1 LAVISSSPPPPVASA
16 ERRPRRRPRIG
27 RAVARLSLIAADL
40 TAVNGAL
47 ILAYIGGADSI
58 RNAGLLLPEDN
69 WAAPRALALLSLIA
83 LLIFAG
89 QQLYHLR
96 RGMSRFDESV
106 KIVAAVSLT
115 LVLAI
120 VIVTLLVE
128 LGLPD
133 FPWTGDVL
141 VRSWFFA
148 IVGCIGLRAV
158 QRRVMALLRRY
169 DFDTSRVLIIGA
181 RESGLIVWNTIRRRP
196 DLGLRVQG
204 FLSASAPVGSTVEG
218 LDVLGTP
225 EHIGEVI
232 RRHRIDQVI
241 IALSGRSPQELVELI
256 SLAEDEA
263 VEIKVYPDTF
273 QLITNNEVSIGDLPD
288 LPLISVKN
296 AALDNPWNRLL
307 KRGLD
312 LVLSTLFLIVGSPL
326 MVLIALAV
334 RLESRGPVFFLQERV
349 GMDNQPFW
357 MLKFRTMRVD
367 AEQLGTWTVE
377 NDPRVTR
384 VGKLLRRTSL
394 DELPQLINVLIGDMS
409 IVGPRPEQAR
419 WVEQFSQ
426 QIPRYMR
433 RHKEKAGLTG
443 WAQVNGLR
451 GDTSIEERTR
461 YDLYYV
467 ENWSLLFDLKI
478 ILRTLLSVLS
488 GRQSN
493 AY

>member
-1 LAVISSSPPPPVASA
+1 LAVTSSSPPPPAASA
-16 ERRPRRRPRIG
+16 EHRPRRRPRIG
-27 RAVARLSLIAADL
+27 RAVSRLSLIISDL

-47 ILAYIGGADSI
+47 VLAYYGGAESI
-58 RNAGLLLPEDN
+58 RNAGLLLPDDS

-96 RGMSRFDESV
+96 RGISRFDESV

-120 VIVTLLVE
+120 VAVTLLVE

-148 IVGCIGLRAV
+148 ILGCIALRAV
-158 QRRVMALLRRY
+158 QRRVMRLLRRY
-169 DFDTSRVLIIGA
+169 DIDTSRVLIIGA
-181 RESGLIVWNTIRRRP
+181 RDSGLVVWNTIRRRP

-204 FLSASAPVGSTVEG
+204 FLSASAPVGSSVEG
-218 LDVLGTP
+218 LTVLGTP
-225 EHIGEVI
+225 EQLGELI

-241 IALSGRSPQELVELI
+241 IALSGRSPQELVDLI

-334 RLESRGPVFFLQERV
+334 RIESRGPVFFLQQRV
-349 GMDNQPFW
+349 GMDNQAFW

-384 VGKLLRRTSL
+384 VGRLLRRTSL

-478 ILRTLLSVLS
+478 ILRTLLSIVS